1 MLSYISFP
9 NIITHCVFGYLSN
22 QEGRKSLYCVYV
34 QQNDGNS
41 EAKQKPDPLADQCL
55 FAAWWWKQGE
65 WHHKQFWNKNDYSI
79 QFSQRTEGQV
89 D

>member
-55 FAAWWWKQGE
+55 FAA
-65 WHHKQFWNKNDYSI
+65 
-79 QFSQRTEGQV
+79 
-89 D
+89 